1 MMISLISSRTFLA
14 LYDKDSRFAA
24 GVKVL
29 HL

>member
-1 MMISLISSRTFLA
+1 MISLISSRAVLA

-24 GVKVL
+24 GVKML